1 MFLFAY
7 VILDVYSRKVVG
19 WSIEDREDPDL
30 ARHLFER
37 VCRDCV
43 VLPAFVHADNGGP
56 MRGLSL
62 VAFLTQMQVGLS
74 YSRPRVSDDNPFI
87 EAFFKTLKYRVGYP
101 KTFKDLESARRWFA
115 AFIDWY
121 NTRYRH
127 SGIQYVTLEQR
138 YSGQEHQL
146 LAQRQKTLNTAASL
160 HPERFVHGC
169 RRIAVQS
176 VVVLNRAA

>member
-1 MFLFAY
+1 MGCGRGGLVPPELKSEIVARTLY
-7 VILDVYSRKVVG
+7 RLLKARTSSRCSRKVVG

-56 MRGLSL
+56 MRGLC
-62 VAFLTQMQVGLS
+62 

-87 EAFFKTLKYRVGYP
+87 EAFFKTLKYRVGHP

-115 AFIDWY
+115 TFIDWY
-121 NTRYRH
+121 NTRHR
-127 SGIQYVTLEQR
+127 L
-138 YSGQEHQL
+138 
-146 LAQRQKTLNTAASL
+146 
-160 HPERFVHGC
+160 VHGC

-176 VVVLNRAA
+176 VVVLNRAS